1 MIRNNKDGRVYVGE
15 SRNIERRWQ
24 FHLQHLSDGT
34 HHNRHLQVAFDQGDI
49 THFDFSILAADVFDR
64 DERLR
69 LECHW
74 TDLKRAWLSEFGY
87 NVDLRSE
94 AMRDWIRAKEAAAR
108 ASQQAERQGRL
119 EQNARRFEGIL
130 REMVHELLAAGELS
144 YEDRERL
151 LELVEEIEQYGFSL
165 PDDDQ
170 VAVDAVRMAKRTD
183 RVRVSHGVEYR
194 VLVTRQNVVTESPS
208 FETAVQ
214 AEWNAKT

>member
-1 MIRNNKDGRVYVGE
+1 
-15 SRNIERRWQ
+15 
-24 FHLQHLSDGT
+24 
-34 HHNRHLQVAFDQGDI
+34 
-49 THFDFSILAADVFDR
+49 
-64 DERLR
+64 
-69 LECHW
+69 
-74 TDLKRAWLSEFGY
+74 
-87 NVDLRSE
+87 
-94 AMRDWIRAKEAAAR
+94 
-108 ASQQAERQGRL
+108 
-119 EQNARRFEGIL
+119 
-130 REMVHELLAAGELS
+130 MVHELLAAGELS

-214 AEWNAKT
+214 AEWNTKT